1 MPTKADDSGLPIK
14 VLHIID
20 WALTVIELREGVPPE
35 QIRAR
40 LRGRGYY
47 SSRIARWME
56 LASQDTGYTKWTRVS
71 LEEYRTTELRKLG
84 KT

>member
-40 LRGRGYY
+40 LLGRGYY
-47 SSRIARWME
+47 SSRVERWME
-56 LASQDTGYTKWTRVS
+56 LAAQNTDHTRWTRAS
-71 LEEYRTTELRKLG
+71 LEEYRTTALRKLG